1 MLTHNIKIYDNMCM
15 SLDEAGQDNEDDA
28 IDMVVESP
36 ISWEGW
42 DYPFITFVFIF
53 PWLISKVFHC
63 CVGMWGA
70 LLIAKV
76 IVICMRF

>member
-36 ISWEGW
+36 IS
-42 DYPFITFVFIF
+42 
-53 PWLISKVFHC
+53 
-63 CVGMWGA
+63 
-70 LLIAKV
+70 
-76 IVICMRF
+76 